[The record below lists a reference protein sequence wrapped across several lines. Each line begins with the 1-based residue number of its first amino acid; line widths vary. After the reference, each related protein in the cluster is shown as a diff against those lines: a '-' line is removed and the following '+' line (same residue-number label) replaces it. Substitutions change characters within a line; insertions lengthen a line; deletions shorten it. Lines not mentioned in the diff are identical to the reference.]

1 MKLKLIPFI
10 TLLVIAILQSCTVEN
25 PYAPISTPPP
35 ANELM
40 VTLPANIEIIKGGT
54 VAATNFVSTP
64 TGATFAWTNSN
75 TAIGL
80 AASGSGNVPLFTTT
94 NAGTTAIIA
103 TITVTPTLN
112 GTAGTSS
119 FYTIIVNPI
128 APIIATVTVPANI
141 AITKGSTVATT
152 NFVSTPTGATF
163 TWTNSNTTIG
173 LAASGSGN
181 VPSFTATNAGTTAIV
196 ATITVTPTLSGT
208 AGTPAS
214 YIITVNPTTPS
225 PTTPTVI
232 VPANITV
239 NNNGAVA
246 ATSFVSTPAGGTFAW
261 TNSNTAIGLATSGSG
276 NIPSFTAINTGTTAI
291 IATITVTPTVNG
303 VKGTPSSYTIT
314 VNPTAPTPTAIT
326 LTGSSSG
333 SSASHNAG
341 QNCMSCHT
349 PGTSAG
355 NKGVWTVAGT
365 VYNSSTGATI
375 AKNLVINFYTGPNGT
390 GTIKYTMTANAKGNF
405 YSANT
410 VNFTGGLYP
419 AVVGPTTTKYMGSS
433 VTSPSSCNSCHT
445 GGTGTARVWA
455 N

>member
-1 MKLKLIPFI
+1 MIVAF
-10 TLLVIAILQSCTVEN
+10 QSCTVEN
-25 PYAPISTPPP
+25 PYTPITTPPPP

-40 VTLPANIEIIKGGT
+40 VTLPANIEVIKGSI
-54 VAATNFVSTP
+54 VATTNFVSTP

-80 AASGSGNVPLFTTT
+80 VASGTGNVPSFTTT
-94 NAGTTAIIA
+94 NTGTTPIVA

-112 GTAGTSS
+112 GTAGTSA

-141 AITKGSTVATT
+141 AITKGNAVATT

-163 TWTNSNTTIG
+163 TWTNSNTAIG

-208 AGTPAS
+208 AGTPSS

-225 PTTPTVI
+225 PTTPTVT

-246 ATSFVSTPAGGTFAW
+246 ATSFISTPAGGTFAW
-261 TNSNTAIGLATSGSG
+261 TNSNTAIGIAASGTG
-276 NIPSFTAINTGTTAI
+276 NIPSFTAINTGTTSI
-291 IATITVTPTVNG
+291 TATITVTPTVTG

-326 LTGSSSG
+326 LTGSASG
-333 SSASHNAG
+333 LSKSHNAG
-341 QNCMSCHT
+341 QNCVACHT
-349 PGTSAG
+349 PGGQASKFPWKIGGTTYTSA
-355 NKGVWTVAGT
+355 AGT
-365 VYNSSTGATI
+365 TI
-375 AKNLVINFYTGPNGT
+375 VSNLVVKFYTGPNGT
-390 GTIKYTMTANAKGNF
+390 GTLKYILNGDKLGNI
-405 YSANT
+405 YSLGP
-410 VNFTGGLYP
+410 VDFTGGLYP
-419 AVVGPTTTKYMGSS
+419 AVVGPTTTKYMGSPVS
-433 VTSPSSCNSCHT
+433 TPTVSCNSCHT